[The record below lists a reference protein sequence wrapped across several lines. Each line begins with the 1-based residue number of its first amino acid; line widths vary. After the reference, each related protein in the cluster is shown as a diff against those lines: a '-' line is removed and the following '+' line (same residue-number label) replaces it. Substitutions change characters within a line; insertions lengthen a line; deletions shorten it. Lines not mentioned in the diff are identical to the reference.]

1 MARIGFPLAM
11 IVSAALHVGVVAG
24 LMVMPE
30 GEPGYALTAYRVRI
44 VRAPARPKARQLARA
59 RETQSALEIEVPAP
73 REATS
78 AELAFP
84 ELDVPLTEGPIP
96 EADRPE
102 PPSRTPAEIAAEAP
116 ADPRR
121 AAPSLP
127 QREAPEAAYA
137 EAAPSPPA
145 PQAPEGTVAPPA
157 PPDAGPRLELPRP
170 LTPQRTEPP
179 RPPEEL
185 DEAVAAVPAL
195 PQARPPAPPE
205 PGTPSALERARGQVR
220 ELEQSLPPALSAQR
234 EPDVLQQNPLAQLV
248 WRRYRNGI
256 QGRMKDNYTYP
267 AGFSCD
273 LEARMLI
280 AIARDGTQ
288 LAPKLLQSSGNELF
302 DYAALLTTRRTEHP
316 AIPPEIPD
324 DALQWQLKFK
334 SKECPSDTP

>member
-1 MARIGFPLAM
+1 MARIEFPVAM
-11 IVSAALHVGVVAG
+11 IVSAALHVLVVAG
-24 LMVMPE
+24 WMVMPE

-102 PPSRTPAEIAAEAP
+102 PPSRTPAGIAAEAP

-157 PPDAGPRLELPRP
+157 APDASPRLELPRP

-179 RPPEEL
+179 PGRRRSWTRPWPRCRPCPRH
-185 DEAVAAVPAL
+185 APRRRPSRARPAL
-195 PQARPPAPPE
+195 WSGRGAKCASWSKVSRRRFPLSGSRTCCSR
-205 PGTPSALERARGQVR
+205 TPSPSWCGAGIATAFRA
-220 ELEQSLPPALSAQR
+220 E
-234 EPDVLQQNPLAQLV
+234 
-248 WRRYRNGI
+248 
-256 QGRMKDNYTYP
+256 
-267 AGFSCD
+267 
-273 LEARMLI
+273 
-280 AIARDGTQ
+280 
-288 LAPKLLQSSGNELF
+288 
-302 DYAALLTTRRTEHP
+302 
-316 AIPPEIPD
+316 
-324 DALQWQLKFK
+324 
-334 SKECPSDTP
+334 